1 MRFKRS
7 QRIQELLHEEISKL
21 VQSGLKDPRI
31 GFTTITKVEVSDNL
45 KHAKIFFSVM
55 GTEQEKTDTLDGL
68 ISMQIRVHPLARM
81 ELWTSWNYMH
91 GEPSSICYFSHL
103 GWPTAFRCTPCSMT
117 GRCSASLKSQGYQRQ
132 VFWLQLMDE

>member
-7 QRIQELLHEEISKL
+7 QRIQELLLEEISKL

-55 GTEQEKTDTLDGL
+55 GTEQEKIDTLDGL
-68 ISMQIRVHPLARM
+68 INAKGFIHNALGKNLYLRYLPELDFRRDDNADHVEKISRILNGLHSESGGQPL
-81 ELWTSWNYMH
+81 
-91 GEPSSICYFSHL
+91 
-103 GWPTAFRCTPCSMT
+103 
-117 GRCSASLKSQGYQRQ
+117 
-132 VFWLQLMDE
+132 